1 MKIIIA
7 PQSFKGSLTANEA
20 TECISEAVTDIFPDS
35 ELVKLPI
42 ADGGDGT
49 LETLVE
55 TSKGKIIRSEVL
67 DPLGNLVF
75 AEW

>member
-7 PQSFKGSLTANEA
+7 PQTFKGSLTASEA
-20 TECISEAVTDIFPDS
+20 TDCISEAVLDVFPNS
-35 ELVKLPI
+35 EIVKLPI

-55 TSKGKIIRSEVL
+55 SHKGKFMESEIL
-67 DPLGNLVF
+67 
-75 AEW
+75 